1 MIKILSLLLLCSSI
15 FAETSKLEVKRIM
28 KPTAETNKY
37 LIFASSG
44 EILELSAAKKI
55 AVRDAYFALENS
67 ISVKLKLGY
76 SNKKSASKR
85 KIVKDLKLATLINL
99 EHFDSDRD
107 QFPTA
112 MDDYEFTVAEDSR
125 SIKKMF
131 RTLNTKMKKESQ
143 CYNRAHIWSYNL
155 SQNYNKDAQTN
166 LGKIWI
172 FFSDNYIKEYDFE
185 WWFHVAP
192 FMYYQNFDDEKVI
205 KVMDRKYSR
214 RPVSPRKW
222 SKTFMKNNARCADI
236 KHYSGYFY
244 NKAKA
249 DCYLIKSSMYYYQ
262 PYQIQAL
269 EDGGPQ
275 KTMFLEEELK
285 LARDEAVEV
294 EELELAVEN

>member
-1 MIKILSLLLLCSSI
+1 MIKFLSLLLLCSSV

-28 KPTAETNKY
+28 KPSADTNSF

-44 EILELSAAKKI
+44 EILELSATKTD
-55 AVRDAYFALENS
+55 AVKDAYFALENN
-67 ISVKLKLGY
+67 ISVKLKLVY
-76 SNKKSASKR
+76 SKKKSSNKR
-85 KIVKDLKLATLINL
+85 KIVKELKLATLVNV
-99 EHFDSDRD
+99 ESFDSDD
-107 QFPTA
+107 EKFPTA
-112 MDDYEFTVAEDSR
+112 VDGYEFSIAEDSR

-172 FFSDNYIKEYDFE
+172 FFSDNYIQKYDFE

-192 FMYYQNFDDEKVI
+192 FMYYQDYDDQKVM

-222 SKTFMKNNARCADI
+222 SKTFMKNNAHCADI
-236 KHYSGYFY
+236 EHYSGYFY

-285 LARDEAVEV
+285 LARDEAMEIQ
-294 EELELAVEN
+294 ELESVIEN